1 MYQKYIDNLS
11 RINVFKQSATGRI
24 EILPHEMTPEG
35 EDWVR
40 ICTVG
45 DLYKW
50 KYNKLPIRSL
60 TTKEIRDLCF
70 RARSCISTLRML
82 LKRDPSGV
90 LQ

>member
-11 RINVFKQSATGRI
+11 RTDIFKSSVTGKV
-24 EILPHEMTPEG
+24 EILPHGMVPEG

-50 KYNKLPIRSL
+50 KYGKFAIGLP
-60 TTKEIRDLCF
+60 TKDAKELCF
-70 RARSCISTLRML
+70 KARSCISTLRML

>member
-11 RINVFKQSATGRI
+11 RTDIFKSSVTGKV
-24 EILPHEMTPEG
+24 EILPHGMVPEG
-35 EDWVR
+35 EDWNRV
-40 ICTVG
+40 CSVG
-45 DLYKW
+45 DLYEW

-82 LKRDPSGV
+82 LLK
-90 LQ
+90 QNE